1 MPIVV
6 QEVLEGQEVV
16 RLTRFGLMFVLEHIT
31 TYHTD
36 PLNRQSLDVIETG
49 MFGVSLD
56 KPYPQIAS
64 LEKGKPYSD
73 THTTILANGSLHG
86 NGTEFNTGNRW
97 FDTSVQV
104 CVCVCD
110 VCACTCA

>member
-1 MPIVV
+1 
-6 QEVLEGQEVV
+6 
-16 RLTRFGLMFVLEHIT
+16 MFVLEHIT
-31 TYHTD
+31 THHTD

-110 VCACTCA
+110 VCVCTCA